1 MKRNNINVK
10 KTITE
15 ILIKISMIV
24 LPILL
29 IVNFIIDSAYKYEV
43 KKAKNSILTEISNKT
58 EIFEKTIQSLFQEVF
73 QDVFIIENA
82 NEFEDF
88 MEDQSPKN
96 RMEALGL
103 FSRYMKNKKDYL
115 QLRFLNIEGKEV
127 VRVDRINNEVVIVP
141 DKNLQQKKDRPY
153 FANCVKAKKDGIYI
167 SNLDLNIEFDK
178 IVEPYVPV
186 IRFSKPVKDKS
197 GNLMGVMVIN
207 YDGQK
212 FINSFKDYLKDNRNL
227 IELSLTD
234 NNGYYLSNKDPD
246 KNFGFMFGEKSLD
259 YTIKEEIPELWD
271 EIVKKSEE
279 AVKIKDETFYF
290 KKMMPSFRDSVY
302 FEDKE
307 YYWNVITSVKEKN
320 IPKMFPEQL
329 LFKKN
334 IKLYTLFGVF
344 FISSIIVTIL
354 HLKKKESA
362 QLYLARLI
370 LGYVDEAVIITDAKR
385 NIVDMN
391 DGFIKLSGYSR
402 EEVLNSNT
410 KIFNYSETHPELYK
424 EIKKQLLEGR
434 DWKGELWL
442 RKKDNSKYPA
452 FLTINNI
459 INPKNKN
466 TDYYVSVIKD
476 LSTEKEKDAEIEYL
490 LTHNSKT
497 NLPNEFMFY
506 NLINKEIEKEN
517 EFGILY
523 IKLKKFDNLQMKYSE
538 EFLNLIYQEIVGK
551 LRSSVGTE
559 GNIAHLSRDIF
570 ITVIKLSNDKIFMNR
585 SLTELASKL
594 KSNISIGDKD
604 INLEFDFGAV
614 FFPEHGSSPKEL
626 LRKAMFSVK
635 ALKYYPDR
643 NFLIYQD
650 SLEKKIQRELDIEEH
665 LNLAIKNNE
674 FEVYFQPQI
683 DSEKDLLV
691 GAEALLRWNSG
702 VLGSVSPVEFIPI
715 AENMGI
721 ISKIG
726 MWVVEEVAR
735 LVKLMELDKHKEI
748 KISINLSATDFKN
761 EFLVE
766 DITYI
771 LEGYGLD
778 FSQFEME
785 LTEGVLVEDY
795 DYVKP
800 KLDEFQMNGISV
812 AIDDFGTG
820 FSSMTHLKKL
830 KFDKIKI
837 DRSFIKDYPKT
848 DNGSIAEIITYLAKK
863 LEIGVIAEGAETK
876 EQVDY
881 LRSIGCSHIQGYY
894 YSKPLSSLDFKEYM
908 NSRFLSKK
916 VSDTL

>member
-1 MKRNNINVK
+1 
-10 KTITE
+10 
-15 ILIKISMIV
+15 
-24 LPILL
+24 
-29 IVNFIIDSAYKYEV
+29 
-43 KKAKNSILTEISNKT
+43 
-58 EIFEKTIQSLFQEVF
+58 
-73 QDVFIIENA
+73 
-82 NEFEDF
+82 
-88 MEDQSPKN
+88 
-96 RMEALGL
+96 
-103 FSRYMKNKKDYL
+103 
-115 QLRFLNIEGKEV
+115 
-127 VRVDRINNEVVIVP
+127 
-141 DKNLQQKKDRPY
+141 
-153 FANCVKAKKDGIYI
+153 
-167 SNLDLNIEFDK
+167 
-178 IVEPYVPV
+178 
-186 IRFSKPVKDKS
+186 
-197 GNLMGVMVIN
+197 
-207 YDGQK
+207 
-212 FINSFKDYLKDNRNL
+212 
-227 IELSLTD
+227 
-234 NNGYYLSNKDPD
+234 
-246 KNFGFMFGEKSLD
+246 
-259 YTIKEEIPELWD
+259 
-271 EIVKKSEE
+271 
-279 AVKIKDETFYF
+279 
-290 KKMMPSFRDSVY
+290 
-302 FEDKE
+302 
-307 YYWNVITSVKEKN
+307 
-320 IPKMFPEQL
+320 
-329 LFKKN
+329 
-334 IKLYTLFGVF
+334 
-344 FISSIIVTIL
+344 
-354 HLKKKESA
+354 
-362 QLYLARLI
+362 
-370 LGYVDEAVIITDAKR
+370 
-385 NIVDMN
+385 
-391 DGFIKLSGYSR
+391 
-402 EEVLNSNT
+402 
-410 KIFNYSETHPELYK
+410 
-424 EIKKQLLEGR
+424 
-434 DWKGELWL
+434 
-442 RKKDNSKYPA
+442 
-452 FLTINNI
+452 
-459 INPKNKN
+459 
-466 TDYYVSVIKD
+466 
-476 LSTEKEKDAEIEYL
+476 
-490 LTHNSKT
+490 
-497 NLPNEFMFY
+497 
-506 NLINKEIEKEN
+506 
-517 EFGILY
+517 
-523 IKLKKFDNLQMKYSE
+523 
-538 EFLNLIYQEIVGK
+538 
-551 LRSSVGTE
+551 
-559 GNIAHLSRDIF
+559 
-570 ITVIKLSNDKIFMNR
+570 
-585 SLTELASKL
+585 L

-894 YSKPLSSLDFKEYM
+894 YSKPLSYLDFKEYM